1 MVYAFMM
8 HEGLVEYAQ
17 AFQRSIR
24 FKKPMAMGTIVL
36 ANSGTFFRSGIYK
49 NHEDEFFK
57 KHPVKSTI
65 RKANSWREKRLEK
78 NLRRNEKPLS
88 NTWKASTRELSLL
101 LPPSEIS
108 PTSEALGTD
117 HSWTKFFMEISQ

>member
-1 MVYAFMM
+1 MLKLFSV
-8 HEGLVEYAQ
+8 
-17 AFQRSIR
+17 RSDS
-24 FKKPMAMGTIVL
+24 K
-36 ANSGTFFRSGIYK
+36 ANGNGNDRPSKQCTFFRSGIYK